1 MGTFRALLLTIAMAY
16 GLTACADS
24 KETSPVKQDPVS
36 QDHKPATSAASA
48 VYTGTIVY
56 KTFEGGFFALISTDN
71 KRFTLRHLPE
81 DYRLDGLIVEIT
93 GSVNKNI
100 ITTTQFGDL
109 LEVDAVKV
117 LDDSR
122 ARPPE
127 SGPRKLKSL

>member
-24 KETSPVKQDPVS
+24 KETSPVNHDNE
-36 QDHKPATSAASA
+36 PATSAASA

-56 KTFEGGFFALISTDN
+56 KTFEGGFFAFISTDN
-71 KRFTLRHLPE
+71 KRYTLRHLPE
-81 DYRLDGLIVEIT
+81 SYRLDGLIVEIT
-93 GSVNKNI
+93 GSVNKDI

-109 LEVDAVKV
+109 LEVDTVKV
-117 LDDSR
+117 LDDSH

>member
-1 MGTFRALLLTIAMAY
+1 MGIFRTLLLTIAMAC

-24 KETSPVKQDPVS
+24 KESSPVNQDNAPTTS
-36 QDHKPATSAASA
+36 QASA

-56 KTFEGGFFALISTDN
+56 KTFEGGFFAFISTDN
-71 KRFTLRHLPE
+71 KRYTLRHLPKA
-81 DYRLDGLIVEIT
+81 YRLDGLIVEIT
-93 GSVNKNI
+93 GSVNKDI

-109 LEVDAVKV
+109 LEVDTVKV
-117 LDDSR
+117 LDDSH

>member
-1 MGTFRALLLTIAMAY
+1 METIRALLLTLAMAY

-24 KETSPVKQDPVS
+24 KETSPVNQDNAPTTN
-36 QDHKPATSAASA
+36 QASA

-56 KTFEGGFFALISTDN
+56 KTFEGGFFAFISTDN
-71 KRFTLRHLPE
+71 KRYTLRHLPKA
-81 DYRLDGLIVEIT
+81 YRLDGLIVEIT
-93 GSVNKNI
+93 GSVNKDI

-109 LEVDAVKV
+109 LEVDTVKV
-117 LDDSR
+117 LDDSH

>member
-1 MGTFRALLLTIAMAY
+1 METFRALLLTIAMAY

-36 QDHKPATSAASA
+36 QDHKPATSATST

-56 KTFEGGFFALISTDN
+56 KTFEGGFFAFISTDN
-71 KRFTLRHLPE
+71 KRYTLRHLPE
-81 DYRLDGLIVEIT
+81 SYRLDGLIVEIT
-93 GSVNKNI
+93 GSVNKDI

-109 LEVDAVKV
+109 LEVDTVKV
-117 LDDSR
+117 LDDSH

>member
-1 MGTFRALLLTIAMAY
+1 MGTFRALLLTIAMAC

-24 KETSPVKQDPVS
+24 KEPSPVNQDYEPV
-36 QDHKPATSAASA
+36 ATSASA

-56 KTFEGGFFALISTDN
+56 KTFEGGFFAFISADN
-71 KRFTLRHLPE
+71 KRYTLRHLPQA
-81 DYRLDGLIVEIT
+81 YRLDGLIVEIT
-93 GSVNKNI
+93 GSVNKDI

>member
-24 KETSPVKQDPVS
+24 KETSPVNHDNE
-36 QDHKPATSAASA
+36 PATSAASA

-56 KTFEGGFFALISTDN
+56 KTFEGGFFAFISTDN
-71 KRFTLRHLPE
+71 KRYTLRHLPE
-81 DYRLDGLIVEIT
+81 SYRLDGLIVEIT
-93 GSVNKNI
+93 GSVNKDI

-117 LDDSR
+117 LDDSH

>member
-1 MGTFRALLLTIAMAY
+1 MNKDNEP
-16 GLTACADS
+16 TA
-24 KETSPVKQDPVS
+24 SP
-36 QDHKPATSAASA
+36 ASA

-56 KTFEGGFFALISTDN
+56 KTFEGGFFAFISTDN
-71 KRFTLRHLPE
+71 KRYTLRHLPE
-81 DYRLDGLIVEIT
+81 SYRLDGLIVEIT
-93 GSVNKNI
+93 GSVNKDI

-117 LDDSR
+117 LDDSH

>member
-1 MGTFRALLLTIAMAY
+1 MGTIRALLLTLTMAY

-24 KETSPVKQDPVS
+24 KETSPVNQDNAPTTN
-36 QDHKPATSAASA
+36 QASA

-56 KTFEGGFFALISTDN
+56 KTFEGGFFAFISTDN
-71 KRFTLRHLPE
+71 KRYTLRHLPKA
-81 DYRLDGLIVEIT
+81 YRLDGLIVEIT
-93 GSVNKNI
+93 GSVNKDI

-117 LDDSR
+117 LDDSH

>member
-1 MGTFRALLLTIAMAY
+1 M
-16 GLTACADS
+16 
-24 KETSPVKQDPVS
+24 SPRPVRRRRCIPAPS
-36 QDHKPATSAASA
+36 CIKPLKA
-48 VYTGTIVY
+48 V
-56 KTFEGGFFALISTDN
+56 FFALISTDN

-93 GSVNKNI
+93 GSVNKKI